1 MTNRYKNSIIA
12 LDTATKTGYA
22 IYNNGKIIKSGTW
35 KFSEKEREKELFLRL
50 KRTIEKYS
58 VAMIVAEDVF
68 KGKKSAYDV
77 LCELRGIVRA
87 VAQIYKLPEIEY
99 IPPVR
104 AQIFMWGRR
113 CGKDYKRTEKQKMI
127 EAVTK
132 LGYQLEKPMADDE
145 ADAIG
150 ILLTYL
156 YSKGL
161 PVTHPNGK
169 RQ

>member
-1 MTNRYKNSIIA
+1 MTKRYKDSIIA

-22 IYNNGKIIKSGTW
+22 IYSNGKIIKSGTW

-50 KRTIEKYS
+50 KRTVERYG
-58 VAMIVAEDVF
+58 VTMITAEDVF
-68 KGKKSAYDV
+68 KGEKTAYNV
-77 LCELRGIVRA
+77 LCELRGVVRA
-87 VAQIYKLPEIEY
+87 VAQIYKLPEIVY

-113 CGKDYKRTEKQKMI
+113 CGIDYKGTEKRKMI
-127 EAVTK
+127 EAVTR
-132 LGYQLEKPMADDE
+132 LGYQLEKPTADDE

-161 PVTHPNGK
+161 PVIHPNGK

>member
-1 MTNRYKNSIIA
+1 
-12 LDTATKTGYA
+12 
-22 IYNNGKIIKSGTW
+22 
-35 KFSEKEREKELFLRL
+35 
-50 KRTIEKYS
+50 
-58 VAMIVAEDVF
+58 
-68 KGKKSAYDV
+68 
-77 LCELRGIVRA
+77 
-87 VAQIYKLPEIEY
+87 
-99 IPPVR
+99 
-104 AQIFMWGRR
+104 
-113 CGKDYKRTEKQKMI
+113 MI

-161 PVTHPNGK
+161 PVTHPNDK